1 MYEEKKSNLLSV
13 VPENG
18 LDERSSDQPGLGVR
32 GGMSNTPLTSL
43 YLVGRNVFVDY
54 LKVRFHG
61 SFSFTNQEELELLTP
76 LFKILKINPA
86 YYDEKLTRSWKN
98 FYEYDDGTAIM
109 SSTDLTESKTG
120 ASHYLELKGQ
130 GCRAFEIRGGNWAEL
145 MSYCDKHATA
155 VMRIDLS
162 MDDTSGIL
170 KMPQILDKIYKGH
183 YSTSLRVW
191 RTIDGGE
198 VKDEMPN
205 IIQSKNDGCT
215 ITFGGRSSKQL
226 VIYNKAAE
234 RIANRFTVAHN
245 DWIRYESRFYNE
257 TGYKVLKQTAEAMQN
272 NTFNILVPSLIAGLV
287 DFKVQTQAGKSNI
300 SHSKTWPKW
309 EELLGNVEAIK
320 VNNQADVETSLAKK
334 QAWLATASSRILS
347 KAYLANP
354 REFLNYVYFCI
365 ASGKDRFKNIDLA
378 QVNNLRI
385 QLGKKPYS
393 KEEAM
398 YELSAFDD
406 YAIPNEY
413 LSKVLK
419 RSDIEDSDEQFNNEG
434 DGEEYE

>member
-1 MYEEKKSNLLSV
+1 MYEEKNSNLLSV

-32 GGMSNTPLTSL
+32 GGMSNTPPTCRFLK
-43 YLVGRNVFVDY
+43 GRNVFVDY

-61 SFSFTNQEELELLTP
+61 SFSFTNQEELNLLTP

-86 YYDEKLTRSWKN
+86 YYDEKYTGKWKN
-98 FYEYDDGTAIM
+98 FYEYDDSTAIM

-130 GCRAFEIRGGNWAEL
+130 GCRAFEIRGGDWSEL
-145 MSYCDKHATA
+145 MTYCAKHATG

-170 KMPQILDKIYKGH
+170 KMPQFLDKLYKGQFV
-183 YSTSLRVW
+183 TSLRTW
-191 RTIDGGE
+191 RTIDGTQVLGDMPE
-198 VKDEMPN
+198 VVRT
-205 IIQSKNDGCT
+205 KNDGCT

-234 RIANRFTVAHN
+234 RIHNRYTVEHN
-245 DWIRYESRFYNE
+245 DWIRYESRFFNE
-257 TGYKVLKQTAEAMQN
+257 TGYKVLKETAEAMKN

-287 DFKVQTQAGKSNI
+287 DFKVNRDVI
-300 SHSKTWPKW
+300 NNREIPTWPKW
-309 EELLGNVEAIK
+309 LELLGNVDKIK
-320 VNNQADVETSLAKK
+320 VTNQADIESSLAKK

-385 QLGKKPYS
+385 QLGEKPYS

-419 RSDIEDSDEQFNNEG
+419 RSDMEDSDKQFNNEG
-434 DGEEYE
+434 DGEDYE